1 VGFHGHACH
10 NAPRVAYAN
19 GVRALGKLRKKAIV
33 KTTATAKAPAVFVKR
48 NARHQDNVELVGMYW
63 RPGDWTFHAHGIRV
77 KMFIA
82 ERGHGANLNGV
93 AVHNWKSNFRA
104 ARKSLAQGR
113 QHIGLAWQGHE
124 AHDHARD
131 IPLWPLLQILANLGR
146 NVGVCKDALE
156 LLAKIGFQL
165 GNHFCAS
172 VALSMCRQVQGG
184 IEPTHAVTL
193 TFRHLVCGRRNHL
206 FGDLIM
212 CGIVAYIGKRHA
224 LPILIE
230 GLKRLEYRGY
240 DSAGVAILNGKMEIA
255 KSIGRVRK
263 LEELVEK
270 TGGFKGTI
278 GIAHTRWATHGGVTD
293 RNAHPHC
300 DDKKLGHNIAI
311 IHNGII
317 ENYSSLKKYLEE
329 KGHTFE
335 SETDTE
341 VLAHLIG
348 ELYKGDLEKAVQA
361 ALREVTGAYAIAAIC
376 KTEPDVL
383 VVARKGSPLMVGVG
397 KDEYIVASDSSA
409 IVAHTTQAFTLADYT
424 VAKLTRDSFRTS
436 TVDDVPV
443 DAQVK
448 ELEFDL
454 AEIELGD
461 FEHFMLKEIYEQ
473 PGALRTCLKGRVDTR
488 SGQIVLGGVLQHAK
502 MLATARSVT
511 FVGQGTALH
520 ACMIASYL
528 MEELGKVNAD
538 WDYASEFRYRNPIVE
553 EGTVV
558 VAISQS
564 GETADTL
571 AALQEAKQRGA
582 FSLGVVNVVGSTI
595 SRETD
600 AGVYLRVGPEI
611 GVASTKAFV
620 GQVMVATMLA
630 LFVGRRRYL
639 SNDFVSSF
647 LKSLEQIPDAIER
660 TLKLSDKVKAS
671 VAKYID
677 RENWL
682 FLGRG
687 LNWPVA
693 LEGALKLKELSYI
706 HAEGMPAAEM
716 KHGPI
721 ALIDNGMP
729 CVFIATKNSQYE
741 KVLSNIQEVRS
752 RGGHVIAIATEGDEH
767 IATMAEEVFYVPDVP
782 ELLQPL
788 VTVIPL
794 QLLAYHAAVLRGKD
808 VDKPRNLA
816 KSVTVE

>member
-1 VGFHGHACH
+1 
-10 NAPRVAYAN
+10 
-19 GVRALGKLRKKAIV
+19 
-33 KTTATAKAPAVFVKR
+33 
-48 NARHQDNVELVGMYW
+48 
-63 RPGDWTFHAHGIRV
+63 
-77 KMFIA
+77 
-82 ERGHGANLNGV
+82 
-93 AVHNWKSNFRA
+93 
-104 ARKSLAQGR
+104 
-113 QHIGLAWQGHE
+113 
-124 AHDHARD
+124 
-131 IPLWPLLQILANLGR
+131 
-146 NVGVCKDALE
+146 
-156 LLAKIGFQL
+156 
-165 GNHFCAS
+165 
-172 VALSMCRQVQGG
+172 
-184 IEPTHAVTL
+184 
-193 TFRHLVCGRRNHL
+193 
-206 FGDLIM
+206 M
-212 CGIVAYIGKRHA
+212 CGIVAYIGRRQA
-224 LPILIE
+224 TPILLE

-240 DSAGVAILNGKMEIA
+240 DSAGLAIMEGSKLKTA
-255 KSIGRVRK
+255 RAVGRVRN

-270 TGGFKGTI
+270 QANFHGTI
-278 GIAHTRWATHGGVTD
+278 GIAHTRWATHGGVTEK
-293 RNAHPHC
+293 NAHPHS
-300 DDKKLGHNIAI
+300 DDVKLGHGIAI

-317 ENYSSLKKYLEE
+317 ENYFSLKTYLTE
-329 KGHTFE
+329 KGHTFT
-335 SETDTE
+335 SDTDTE

-361 ALREVTGAYAIAAIC
+361 ALREVTGAYAIAVIC
-376 KTEPDVL
+376 QKEPDVL

-397 KDEYIVASDSSA
+397 KDEYVVASDSSA

-454 AEIELGD
+454 AEIELGA
-461 FEHFMLKEIYEQ
+461 FEHYMLKEIYEQ
-473 PGALRTCLKGRVDTR
+473 PRALRTTLQGRVDTR
-488 SGQIVLGGVLQHAK
+488 TGQIVLGGVSQLARQ
-502 MLATARSVT
+502 LATARRVV

-520 ACMIASYL
+520 ACMIGTYL
-528 MEELGKVNAD
+528 MEELGKIPAD
-538 WDYASEFRYRNPIVE
+538 WSYASEFRYRNPIVE

-558 VAISQS
+558 IAVSQS

-571 AALQEAKQRGA
+571 AALQEAKSRGA
-582 FSLGVVNVVGSTI
+582 LALGIVNVVGSSI

-620 GQVMVATMLA
+620 GQVMVASMLA

-639 SNDFVSSF
+639 SADYVAKF
-647 LKSLEQIPDAIER
+647 LQNLERIPAAIER
-660 TLKLSDKVKAS
+660 TLQLSDHIKQAT
-671 VAKYID
+671 AKYVD

-693 LEGALKLKELSYI
+693 LEGALKLKEISYI

-721 ALIDNGMP
+721 ALIDKGMP
-729 CVFIATKNSQYE
+729 VVFVATRNSQYE
-741 KVLSNIQEVRS
+741 KVLGNIQEVRS
-752 RGGHVIAIATEGDEH
+752 RGGHIIAVATEGDEH
-767 IATMAEEVFYVPDVP
+767 IQSVAEEVFYVPDVP

-788 VTVIPL
+788 VTVVPL
-794 QLLAYHAAVLRGKD
+794 QLLAYHAAVMRGKD